1 MTSQNTPEDE
11 ITTDMLWDGAITES
25 RFNRFDDELIDKYF
39 NEEGKVAIE
48 QYIQR
53 KVTEARIDEFAT
65 VNGIWGEAESVSPK
79 SAGVNIHDRLIK
91 RQKELTES
99 KTLKEREE
107 Q

>member
-1 MTSQNTPEDE
+1 MDNSSNADE
-11 ITTDMLWDGAITES
+11 IITADMLWDGAITES

-48 QYIQR
+48 KYIQR

-99 KTLKEREE
+99 QTLKEREE
-107 Q
+107 R